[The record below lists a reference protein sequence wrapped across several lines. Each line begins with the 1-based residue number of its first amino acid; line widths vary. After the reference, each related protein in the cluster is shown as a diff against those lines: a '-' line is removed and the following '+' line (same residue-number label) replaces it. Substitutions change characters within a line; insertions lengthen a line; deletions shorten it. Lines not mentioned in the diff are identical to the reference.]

1 MTAPLSAAQLPP
13 VDPDRPAWPGSEETI
28 GGVRLHVRRT
38 PFDGPSGDGAV
49 PAVYVHG
56 LGGSATNW
64 TDLAA
69 QLAGFAPGI
78 ALDLPGFGRSAPP
91 DGYDYTLRAH
101 VDTLIAVLRGLDAG
115 PVHLLGNS
123 MGGAICLLAAAK
135 APELVRTLTLVSPAV
150 PDLRPAPSRL
160 SDPRMVLAL
169 LPLVGERTRRSLAAM
184 SARERTRRMLE
195 LCFAD
200 PGKVSEQRIRESEAE
215 HAERVELAWA
225 QPALMASTVDLI
237 RSWLVVGPRSIW
249 RAAPRVTAPTLV
261 VWGAKD
267 KLMSVRKAPR
277 TARAIPD
284 ARLLV
289 LPDVGHVAQMEK
301 PATVARAVLGLW
313 DAAAGNRW

>member
-1 MTAPLSAAQLPP
+1 MTVSLSDAQLPP
-13 VDPDRPAWPGSEETI
+13 VDPTRPAWPGEEVEI

-38 PFDGPSGDGAV
+38 PGDGDV

-64 TDLAA
+64 TDLAF
-69 QLAGFAPGI
+69 QLSGHAPGL

-101 VDTLIAVLRGLDAG
+101 VATLIAVLRGLDA

-123 MGGAICLLAAAK
+123 MGGAICLLAAAE

-150 PDLRPAPSRL
+150 PDLRPDPRRL
-160 SDPRMVLAL
+160 SDPRMVLAA
-169 LPLVGERTRRSLAAM
+169 LPLIGKRSRQALASM
-184 SARERTRRMLE
+184 SAAERTRRMLE

-200 PGKVSEQRIRESEAE
+200 PSQVPEQRIAESEAE
-215 HAERVELAWA
+215 YAERAGMVWA
-225 QPALMASTVDLI
+225 QPALMASSVALI
-237 RSWLVVGPRSIW
+237 RSWLVVGPRSLW
-249 RAAPRVTAPTLV
+249 RAAPKITAPTLV

-267 KLMSVRKAPR
+267 RLMSVRKAPR
-277 TARAIPD
+277 TARAIPN

-289 LPDVGHVAQMEK
+289 LPDVGHVAQMER
-301 PATVARAVLGLW
+301 PATVARAVLSLW